1 MRGAAVIALALALAA
16 CGGRATPAAAPSNSG
31 STTATTGGATAV
43 PGVSAGV
50 LQLGMTEAAVRAAL
64 GPPEVD
70 SDGFLQYYRAGIS
83 VAISDGKVDALHLF
97 RGVPGGYE
105 NEPWREFALRL
116 PSGLTWTA
124 TEAQVLATMGA
135 PTGTGDLA
143 QAPIPSKWI
152 DYGGVMFD
160 FRIDDGRMFH
170 VVISQP

>member
-1 MRGAAVIALALALAA
+1 MRGAAVIALALGLAA
-16 CGGRATPAAAPSNSG
+16 CGGPATPAAAPSNSG

-105 NEPWREFALRL
+105 NEPWREFALRCRR
-116 PSGLTWTA
+116 G
-124 TEAQVLATMGA
+124 
-135 PTGTGDLA
+135 
-143 QAPIPSKWI
+143 
-152 DYGGVMFD
+152 
-160 FRIDDGRMFH
+160 
-170 VVISQP
+170 